1 MAQVVDKFSWK
12 CSPSVGGEEK
22 LFKRQHWTAVL
33 ERERLAVWESIVEVR
48 CCWRP
53 EHLLMHKKASGW
65 PQALAG
71 GGGAEA
77 KVRLHM
83 LPCLPRD
90 GEDVGKFWAMA
101 ANRAGERAPVAF
113 SPTCTRW
120 TPVTSVY
127 CSWNPKYDFCIQ
139 NTVHIKTCTGIFM
152 QNYSW

>member
-1 MAQVVDKFSWK
+1 MLSF
-12 CSPSVGGEEK
+12 GGWGRK
-22 LFKRQHWTAVL
+22 AFQKATLDCCPR
-33 ERERLAVWESIVEVR
+33 ERETGSLGVHSWGKM
-48 CCWRP
+48 
-53 EHLLMHKKASGW
+53 LLEARTFINAQKGKWVATG
-65 PQALAG
+65 PCG